1 MCDLSERTDVCKIYN
16 CVDKVEGIRSNSV
29 SPTDTWIINFKK
41 GTQYDKQNLQYGF
54 FKVFLNSFTVST
66 LTKPYSDFLPRII
79 GLEYEILVYKN
90 IIKPLI
96 DNNVCPNFVKY
107 LASGNNCTYNDLFN
121 MLNNHI
127 KKHSPTEIFK
137 DFTPEII
144 RQCLNRNI
152 NCMKKDCKKRFAID
166 HYVPR
171 SYFKSDLADLYIDI
185 TEIPNS
191 YRFNIILN
199 ERLPLKSITL
209 DAWLVTNKDIEN
221 IWYILFQICVACYSM
236 SLCKMTHND
245 LHLGNIFVEERDDIE
260 KIVYVINNK
269 KYILYTRY
277 KVFIFDFDRSYC
289 QNLGDNIIN
298 PINNVFID
306 NIDIIEVLCEVSNY
320 IDNSMYK
327 CKIANAICKSVNQAE
342 YISKKGIKRCLLR
355 GNYTNYNSSIQILE
369 NIGTYLPDIT
379 FKRKVMTYVYVCNS
393 EAFSDGF
400 FNSEI
405 QKKIYTETLEMLDKI
420 PIGMGNKFPSLLEY
434 NIKTGKCQRI
444 PGIKYEEE
452 KEPENLMFGSKS
464 FFKSP
469 GTLKKYINKTF
480 ERKGSDEIEN
490 RGSFSSTKTEELSK
504 LLSDI
509 SPIKPRKKRT
519 SLDSTLS
526 SIPENEIPRNE
537 SGMSYI
543 FPFDESE
550 EF

>member
-66 LTKPYSDFLPRII
+66 LSKPYSNVLPRII

-96 DNNVCPNFVKY
+96 NYNVCPNFVRY

-121 MLNNHI
+121 MLNKNTGLSAEKI
-127 KKHSPTEIFK
+127 KE
-137 DFTPEII
+137 
-144 RQCLNRNI
+144 CLNRNI
-152 NCMKKDCKKRFAID
+152 NCMKKDCGKRFAINK
-166 HYVPR
+166 YVPR
-171 SYFKSDLADLYIDI
+171 SYFRSDIADLYIDT

-191 YRFNIILN
+191 YKFNIILN
-199 ERLPLKSITL
+199 ERLPLKSVTL

-221 IWYILFQICVACYSM
+221 IWYILFQICAACYSM

-245 LHLGNIFVEERDDIE
+245 LHLGNIFIEERDDIE
-260 KIVYVINNK
+260 KIVYIINNK

-298 PINNVFID
+298 PINNIFID

-342 YISKKGIKRCLLR
+342 YISKKGIKRCFLR
-355 GNYTNYNSSIQILE
+355 ENYNNYNSSIQILE
-369 NIGTYLPDIT
+369 NIGSYLPDIT
-379 FKRKVMTYVYVCNS
+379 LKRKVIMYVYVCNS

-400 FNSEI
+400 FNYEI
-405 QKKIYTETLEMLDKI
+405 QKKIYTETLKI
-420 PIGMGNKFPSLLEY
+420 IDIIPNGIGNKFPPLLEY
-434 NIKTGKCQRI
+434 NIKSGKCQRI
-444 PGIKYEEE
+444 SGIKYDEE
-452 KEPENLMFGSKS
+452 KETDTSNIFSSKS

-469 GTLKKYINKTF
+469 GTFKKYIYKTF

-490 RGSFSSTKTEELSK
+490 RVSFSPEKLGELSK

-526 SIPENEIPRNE
+526 SIPENEMPRNE
-537 SGMSYI
+537 SDISGI
-543 FPFDESE
+543 FAFDESE